1 MALVHETLYKTKT
14 FSRVDMDMYLNTLVG
29 QIVTSYPSPKKIRA
43 IVEAEGVTLDLD
55 RAMPC
60 GLIITELVTN
70 TLKYA
75 FPPSFDCTLQRNAP
89 CTLQVTMAKSD
100 DTNLLT
106 VHDNGVGLP
115 AGFDLKKT
123 KTLGLKLVGFLAKHQ
138 LKATIEVAPD
148 NGTEFRFRFR
158 DKK

>member
-14 FSRVDMDMYLNTLVG
+14 FSRVDMTMYLTTLIG
-29 QIVTSYPSPKKIRA
+29 QIVTSYPESKEIRSV
-43 IVEAEGVTLDLD
+43 IEAEGMTLDLD

-75 FPPSFDCTLQRNAP
+75 FPPSFDCTIQRNAP
-89 CTLQVTMAKSD
+89 CTLRIQMTKEDGM
-100 DTNLLT
+100 NLLT
-106 VHDNGVGLP
+106 VSDNGIGLP
-115 AGFDLKKT
+115 AGFDMKKI

-138 LKATIEVAPD
+138 LKATIEVHSD
-148 NGTEFRFRFR
+148 SGTEFGFRFR